1 MRDRQDRE
9 RGERE
14 IERLDKWIEGG
25 REYFH
30 DRSVGAKDEVIKA
43 AEETS
48 KRNTTYYNETG
59 TEG

>member
-1 MRDRQDRE
+1 MDRGRE
-9 RGERE
+9 
-14 IERLDKWIEGG
+14 

-48 KRNTTYYNETG
+48 KGIQRIIMRLEPKVDI
-59 TEG
+59 